1 MKHETKKWSTEGIWT
16 KKKGTYFQVNA
27 RAGRFSST
35 RWYSWAAKE
44 SPSSNGADAP
54 FENSRLWNEERRKK
68 TPERKKTTKKCVL
81 VEVGSGWDGFSVKR
95 VSHETRHAVNAT
107 DNREATG
114 DRKRL
119 NVTCRSSQSP
129 KGWVFATSS
138 GGCTVWTPNSFE
150 PVMSELSQANLSMIN

>member
-54 FENSRLWNEERRKK
+54 FENSRIWNEERRNK

-81 VEVGSGWDGFSVKR
+81 VEVGSGWDGFSVKLWKQESVMKHAMQWMPQTTGKQLVIGKDWMSPAGPRR
-95 VSHETRHAVNAT
+95 VRRAGCSQQVL
-107 DNREATG
+107 EA
-114 DRKRL
+114 
-119 NVTCRSSQSP
+119 S
-129 KGWVFATSS
+129 WS
-138 GGCTVWTPNSFE
+138 GPQAA
-150 PVMSELSQANLSMIN
+150 LSL